1 MESDDMMLS
10 AGQRPT
16 DPDILVVEAWG
27 QGFLV
32 GSLIVMIAITAA
44 NMKKGV
50 LLHRLIVAELA
61 LVLGHGMFVFLHAP
75 AYGWFLSVTAVGLT
89 ISHSLH
95 NVIAWMKIRGFFP
108 PWGTRLYLITLLAAQ
123 PYWVVEIFA
132 NFVFFNRGQ
141 ALYTTTR
148 PLEPLFRDPW
158 WIFTTCFL
166 LYVIQRG
173 YGCSLMQLIRI
184 SPRFGVMLLFMVI
197 SVVFA
202 VVDMCAIRV
211 ENRLGY
217 SPGMEPFWKL
227 AFVFKCLSDTIIL
240 DDFRSALDRL
250 RYHYHPDGV
259 PPQEAT
265 HARGR
270 STNRLVDCV
279 PEASIKRPEPVCRPP
294 DMV

>member
-1 MESDDMMLS
+1 MPS

-27 QGFLV
+27 QGFLA

-61 LVLGHGMFVFLHAP
+61 LALGHGTFIFLHAP
-75 AYGWFLSVTAVGLT
+75 AQGWYLSATAVGLV
-89 ISHSLH
+89 ISHTLH

-123 PYWVVEIFA
+123 PYWVVEIYA
-132 NFVFFNRGQ
+132 NFAFFNRGQ

-148 PLEPLFRDPW
+148 PLEPLFW
-158 WIFTTCFL
+158 WTL
-166 LYVIQRG
+166 G
-173 YGCSLMQLIRI
+173 GS
-184 SPRFGVMLLFMVI
+184 SPPAFSSHGFGVMLLFMVI

-202 VVDMCAIRV
+202 VVDMCATQV

-217 SPGMEPFWKL
+217 PPGMEPFWKL

-250 RYHYHPDGV
+250 RYHYHPDGM

-270 STNRLVDCV
+270 TTNRLVNCV

>member
-1 MESDDMMLS
+1 MESDDMIPD

-44 NMKKGV
+44 NMKIGV

-61 LVLGHGMFVFLHAP
+61 LVLGHGTFIFLHAP

-123 PYWVVEIFA
+123 PYWVVEIYA
-132 NFVFFNRGQ
+132 NFAFFNQGQ

-148 PLEPLFRDPW
+148 PLEPLFR
-158 WIFTTCFL
+158 CG
-166 LYVIQRG
+166 VRVR
-173 YGCSLMQLIRI
+173 S
-184 SPRFGVMLLFMVI
+184 SPRFALLMRI
-197 SVVFA
+197 
-202 VVDMCAIRV
+202 
-211 ENRLGY
+211 
-217 SPGMEPFWKL
+217 
-227 AFVFKCLSDTIIL
+227 
-240 DDFRSALDRL
+240 
-250 RYHYHPDGV
+250 
-259 PPQEAT
+259 
-265 HARGR
+265 
-270 STNRLVDCV
+270 
-279 PEASIKRPEPVCRPP
+279 
-294 DMV
+294 